1 MVWKWDI
8 GGRGIK
14 NNASVC
20 LQLKLPSTKAGMT
33 SGGEGRFLV
42 EWRVFEREEEE
53 PGAEFRVRLS
63 R

>member
-20 LQLKLPSTKAGMT
+20 LQLKLPSTKAGTT
-33 SGGEGRFLV
+33 SGGEGRFFGGV
-42 EWRVFEREEEE
+42 EGIRER
-53 PGAEFRVRLS
+53 GGGTRS
-63 R
+63 